1 MHTRRRSRR
10 HRMTREEHK
19 LRTRRALV
27 GAALELIGEDRG
39 FTSLSL
45 REVARRAGVV
55 PNAFYR
61 HFPSMDALALLLL
74 EEGGVTLRR
83 LLRQARETGLPARD
97 IVRRSV
103 EIYVQYV
110 RAHPLHF
117 RFIARERAGGS
128 PTIREALRR
137 EIGHFAAEM
146 AADFAALNLIPHV
159 SAATRLMIA
168 EIVVQITLDAAAEIL
183 DVPAGRPDVEQEL
196 VDRLVRYLIV
206 VLLGAQAWRDSKTE
220 RRSAR

>member
-1 MHTRRRSRR
+1 MTTSVGRR
-10 HRMTREEHK
+10 HRHDRSRLTREEHK

-27 GAALELIGEDRG
+27 DAALELLGKDRS

-45 REVARRAGVV
+45 REVARHAGVV

-61 HFPSMDALALLLL
+61 HFPSMDALALVVL
-74 EEGGVTLRR
+74 EEGGATLRR
-83 LLRQARETGLPARD
+83 LLRQARETGLPPRD

-128 PTIREALRR
+128 PTVREALRR

-146 AADFAALNLIPHV
+146 SADFAAL
-159 SAATRLMIA
+159 
-168 EIVVQITLDAAAEIL
+168 QITLDAAAEIL
-183 DVPAGRPDVEQEL
+183 DVPPGRPDIESEL
-196 VDRLVRYLIV
+196 VDRLVRSLIV
-206 VLLGAQAWRDSKTE
+206 VLLGAQAWRDKP
-220 RRSAR
+220 R

>member
-1 MHTRRRSRR
+1 MITKMGRR
-10 HRMTREEHK
+10 HRHDRLRLTREEHK

-27 GAALELIGEDRG
+27 DAALELLGKDRS

-45 REVARRAGVV
+45 REVARHAGVV

-61 HFPSMDALALLLL
+61 HFPSMDALALVLL
-74 EEGGVTLRR
+74 EEGGATLRR
-83 LLRQARETGLPARD
+83 LLRQARETGLPPRD

-128 PTIREALRR
+128 PTVREALRR

-146 AADFAALNLIPHV
+146 AADFAALNFMPHLG
-159 SAATRLMIA
+159 SASRLMIA
-168 EIVVQITLDAAAEIL
+168 AIVVQITLDAAAEIL
-183 DVPAGRPDVEQEL
+183 DVPPGRPDVESEL
-196 VDRLVRYLIV
+196 VDRLVRSLIV
-206 VLLGAQAWRDSKTE
+206 VLLGAQAWRDKP
-220 RRSAR
+220 R